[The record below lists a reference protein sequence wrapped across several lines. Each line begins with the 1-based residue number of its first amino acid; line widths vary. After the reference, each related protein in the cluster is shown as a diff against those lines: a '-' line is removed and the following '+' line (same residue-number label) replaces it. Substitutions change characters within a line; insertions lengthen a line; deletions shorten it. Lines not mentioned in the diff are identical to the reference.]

1 MSMNTHLKSVKMT
14 IKGKDPISLET
25 LSLRGNN
32 IRYYIL
38 PENLHLDQLLV
49 EDTPKP
55 RTRKREGTYIY
66 VFCITIMIDHSLS
79 LQLQWVVV
87 GVVGDEAVGEEEDVV
102 EDGDSIYCCSRDLS
116 YFPNLHTCSI
126 SLVPNL
132 WVLGLMILCPICQS
146 GILSIL
152 CLVHSL

>member
-14 IKGKDPISLET
+14 IKGKDPISLDT

-55 RTRKREGTYIY
+55 RSRKREGKYNSSIACDDNNY
-66 VFCITIMIDHSLS
+66 VVKVLYQSAGF
-79 LQLQWVVV
+79 
-87 GVVGDEAVGEEEDVV
+87 
-102 EDGDSIYCCSRDLS
+102 S
-116 YFPNLHTCSI
+116 Y
-126 SLVPNL
+126 
-132 WVLGLMILCPICQS
+132 
-146 GILSIL
+146 
-152 CLVHSL
+152 